1 MPMLTLIA
9 GLCLFLG
16 VHSVRIFAD
25 DWRERQRQKWG
36 SDAWRGAYSVLSL
49 LGMVLI
55 IWGFG
60 MARETPVLLWI
71 PPLGMR
77 HAASLFTLLAFI
89 LLAAAYVPDNA
100 IKARVHHPMV
110 AGVKLWAVAHLMAN
124 GTLAHVILFGS
135 FLVWAVMDFI
145 SARKRDR
152 RNPASQ
158 QPPTSTKATAITV
171 VVGLVGWTVFAFW
184 LHGLLMGVKPFG

>member
-36 SDAWRGAYSVLSL
+36 VDTWRGAYAALSL

-60 MARETPVLLWI
+60 MVRETPVVLWT

-77 HAASLFTLLAFI
+77 HAAALFTLLAFI
-89 LLAAAYVPDNA
+89 LLAAAYVPGNA

-110 AGVKLWAVAHLMAN
+110 AGVKLWALAHLLAN
-124 GTLAHVILFGS
+124 GNLAHVILFGS
-135 FLVWAVMDFI
+135 FLAWAVLDFI
-145 SARKRDR
+145 AARQRDR
-152 RNPASQ
+152 RNPPSQ
-158 QPPTSTKATAITV
+158 QPPTTTKATVITV
-171 VVGLVGWTVFAFW
+171 VVGVVSWAVFAFW
-184 LHGLLMGVKPFG
+184 LHGWLIGVKPFG

>member
-36 SDAWRGAYSVLSL
+36 VDTWRGAYAALSL

-60 MARETPVLLWI
+60 MAREAPVVLWT

-89 LLAAAYVPDNA
+89 LLVAAYVPGNA

-110 AGVKLWAVAHLMAN
+110 AAVKLWALAHLLAN
-124 GTLAHVILFGS
+124 GNLAHVILFGS
-135 FLVWAVMDFI
+135 FLTWAVLDFMA
-145 SARKRDR
+145 ARQRDR
-152 RNPASQ
+152 RNPPSQ
-158 QPPTSTKATAITV
+158 QPPTTAKAMVITV
-171 VVGLVGWTVFAFW
+171 VVGVASWAAFAFL
-184 LHGLLMGVKPFG
+184 LHGWLIGVKPFG

>member
-1 MPMLTLIA
+1 MSMLTMLF
-9 GLCLFLG
+9 GLLLFLG

-36 SDAWRGAYSVLSL
+36 VGTWRGAYAALSL

-55 IWGFG
+55 VWGFG
-60 MARETPVLLWI
+60 MVREAPVVLWT

-77 HAASLFTLLAFI
+77 HAAALFTLLAFI
-89 LLAAAYVPDNA
+89 LLVAAYVPGNA

-110 AGVKLWAVAHLMAN
+110 AGVKLWAVGHLMAN

-135 FLVWAVMDFI
+135 FLVWAVLDFMA
-145 SARKRDR
+145 ARQRDR
-152 RNPASQ
+152 RNPS
-158 QPPTSTKATAITV
+158 QPPRTTAKATVITV
-171 VVGLVGWTVFAFW
+171 VVGVVSWAVFAFW
-184 LHGLLMGVKPFG
+184 LHGWLIGVKPFG